1 MGLAIDSNVYVLM
14 PDGTVDR
21 FLSGGQEGF
30 SLTTIDPPLRAA
42 SGIWTTS
49 DATKIAITDPADKRV
64 VVFNKDGSLKAQL
77 TSSDF
82 TAPRDVDGDEA
93 NKRLLVIDGTKLM
106 LVTMP

>member
-1 MGLAIDSNVYVLM
+1 M
-14 PDGTVDR
+14 DGR
-21 FLSGGQEGF
+21 NNELQS
-30 SLTTIDPPLRAA
+30 TTNLA